1 MISRVAR
8 LTAAMIFI
16 TMIISSCAGLNNNV
30 IPDGCENSLIYKEA
44 AKLGVTPQLIGTIF
58 QLANLELIKN
68 DVVAKADISQF
79 LDDVESLLDRD
90 QTTYLDVVN
99 MVVSRVSEIQDQ
111 FGPEVIVL
119 ITAFS
124 QQLSEPIP
132 IDDCDRQLL
141 LQHIED
147 QRRVLETVG

>member
-1 MISRVAR
+1 
-8 LTAAMIFI
+8 
-16 TMIISSCAGLNNNV
+16 V